1 MLMAA
6 REFVVNLRAATAL
19 AGIAGGACASD
30 GATRRRILQG
40 GSDEKVYQS
49 S

>member
-19 AGIAGGACASD
+19 AGIAGGPVAVTVPA
-30 GATRRRILQG
+30 GAGHEG

>member
-30 GATRRRILQG
+30 GAIWRRTPEG
-40 GSDEKVYQS
+40 GSDEKLYQS